1 MKAFFKL
8 LGADF
13 KQFLRDRVAFFFTFA
28 FPVLFMLLFGFI
40 FSGHEDIS
48 YNIGLANE
56 DTSPISLGIVQALEK
71 VPPFK
76 VTLGTL
82 DDELNALR
90 SGERRAVILIP
101 ANLGETLANGQSA
114 EIIAYYDPAQETSS
128 RIILSIMQDVVGK
141 INQQVTQRSDPL
153 QLRGESIQSRELS
166 YISYLVP
173 GVLSMSILFLGLFS
187 GAVQV
192 ERREKKVLK
201 RFGATPL
208 KKHTVILSQ
217 ITQRL
222 IIALLQALIIVAVAH
237 FAFNV
242 EMVGNWF
249 AMFGVVFLGT
259 LTFISF
265 GYFIVARARTA
276 ESAQPIIQFVQFPMM
291 FLSGIFFPVE
301 FMPAFMKPIMAA
313 MPLTYLGDAL
323 RQIMVDATPTYPM
336 ALNLG
341 VLGAWLVVCML
352 LSFWLFKWE

>member
-13 KQFLRDRVAFFFTFA
+13 KQFMRDRVALFFTFA

-40 FSGHEDIS
+40 FSDHDDIS
-48 YNIGLANE
+48 YNIGLVNE
-56 DTSPISLGIVQALEK
+56 DGSAISQNIVRALEA
-71 VPPFK
+71 VPPFSI
-76 VTLGTL
+76 TIGTAS
-82 DDELNALR
+82 DELDALR
-90 SGERRAVILIP
+90 SGERRAVIVIP
-101 ANLGETLANGQSA
+101 AHLGDALVSGQSA
-114 EIIAYYDPAQETSS
+114 EVITYYDPSQATSS
-128 RIILSIMQDVVGK
+128 QIILSIMNEVVGN
-141 INQQVTQRSDPL
+141 INQEITQRSDPL
-153 QLRGESIQSRELS
+153 QLRGVSIQSRELS

-173 GVLSMSILFLGLFS
+173 GVLCMSILFLGLFS
-187 GAVQV
+187 GVVQV

-208 KKHTVILSQ
+208 KKYTVILSQ

-222 IIALLQALIIVAVAH
+222 IVALLQALIIVAVAY

-301 FMPAFMKPIMAA
+301 FMPAFMKPIMSA

-341 VLGAWLVVCML
+341 VLGAWLIVCML

>member
-1 MKAFFKL
+1 VRAFLRL
-8 LGADF
+8 LAADF
-13 KQFLRDRVAFFFTFA
+13 KQFLRDRVALFFTFA

-40 FSGHEDIS
+40 FSGNEDIS
-48 YNIGLANE
+48 YNIGMVNE
-56 DTSPISLGIVQALEK
+56 DSSPVSQSIVRALEDV
-71 VPPFK
+71 VPFSI
-76 VTLGTL
+76 TQGTL
-82 DDELNALR
+82 DEELSALR
-90 SGERRAVILIP
+90 SGERRAVVLIP
-101 ANLGETLANGQSA
+101 ANLGSALNSGQDA
-114 EIIAYYDPAQETSS
+114 DIVTYYDPSQATSS
-128 RIILSIMQDVVGK
+128 QIILSIMREVVGG
-141 INQQVTQRSDPL
+141 INQQITQRSDPL
-153 QLRGESIQSRELS
+153 SLREESIQSQELS

-187 GAVQV
+187 GIVQV
-192 ERREKKVLK
+192 ERREKKALK

-208 KKHTVILSQ
+208 KKQIVILSQ

-222 IIALLQALIIVAVAH
+222 IIALLQTLIIIAVAH

-249 AMFGVVFLGT
+249 AVFGLVFLGT

-313 MPLTYLGDAL
+313 MPLTYLGDGL
-323 RQIMVDATPTYPM
+323 RQIMVAATPTYPM